1 MSGGGGGPIII
12 RSLAINDPTHLG
24 DARISKLRAI
34 ADRAR
39 AGASLTLWQKLFV
52 AHAALRSLRR

>member
-12 RSLAINDPTHLG
+12 RGVAINDPTRLG
-24 DARISKLRAI
+24 AARIERLRAI

-39 AGASLTLWQKLFV
+39 AGASLTFWQKLYV
-52 AHAALRSLRR
+52 VRAALRSLSR